1 MPIEH
6 HKKFLRNNITKTYK
20 KRHQNFGKSVNLEE
34 KNIAKYV
41 HLDDQIEQIAKAD
54 VLSTLMDHKKCLTY
68 NFTLNQ

>member
-6 HKKFLRNNITKTYK
+6 HKKFLTNNITKTYK
-20 KRHQNFGKSVNLEE
+20 KRHQNLGKSTNLEG

-41 HLDDQIEQIAKAD
+41 HLGDQIEQIAKAD
-54 VLSTLMDHKKCLTY
+54 VLSILMDHKKCLIK